1 VSDFPVSSLPAK
13 ISGPDRG
20 HRPASWLWNGG
31 RACIVSALLLACRS
45 PITFVATP
53 GPYDQVPL
61 TWHEDLAAARL
72 AFERGDSHTALSL
85 VAPLCIEQPRV
96 LPVRLFLQDIELSLL
111 VSEGRVGSLVA
122 SSSAEA
128 RAVLARYYDGQADAR
143 AAAEGYVLAARL
155 AADGEEAMALLAEAD
170 TIDPRCVWV
179 HYGRAW
185 WFVFLRRY
193 KEARESLRTALRLD
207 NGHLPSL
214 RLTATIVAGAGESED
229 AAKVL
234 EVWLERTAKNPLFA
248 GVDRA
253 DALLDLA
260 ALEVMLDEPK
270 KALKL
275 LEELDPRA
283 VRDPARAEEVRAA
296 AHEAR
301 GELSRA
307 LEAVNRAS
315 ALRPGALLPLVQ
327 QAILLQAAG
336 DAEGERKSWERLLE
350 LAEQAP
356 ESDPSTGID
365 FAEAL
370 FTMQAHVRLA
380 RLARETPKP

>member
-1 VSDFPVSSLPAK
+1 VRFREGA
-13 ISGPDRG
+13 
-20 HRPASWLWNGG
+20 W
-31 RACIVSALLLACRS
+31 ACAVAALLLACRS
-45 PITFVATP
+45 PITFVANP
-53 GPYDQVPL
+53 GPYDQVPP
-61 TWHEDLAAARL
+61 TWIAGLASARL
-72 AFERGDSHTALSL
+72 AFERGDSHSALTI
-85 VAPLCIEQPRV
+85 VAPLCLEQPRV
-96 LPVRLFLQDIELSLL
+96 LPVRIFLQDIELSLL
-111 VSEGRVGSLVA
+111 ASEGHVGSLVA

-128 RAVLARYYDGQADAR
+128 RSVLASYYEDQADSR

-155 AADGEEAMALLAEAD
+155 APGPETALALLAEAD

-185 WFVFLRRY
+185 WYFVMRRY
-193 KEARESLRTALRLD
+193 KEAREALRTALRLD

-229 AAKVL
+229 AARVL
-234 EVWLERTAKNPLFA
+234 EVWLERTAENPLYA

-283 VRDPARAEEVRAA
+283 ERDPARAEEVRAA

-301 GELSRA
+301 GEVSKA
-307 LEAVNRAS
+307 LESVNRAS
-315 ALRPGALLPLVQ
+315 ALHPGALLPLVQ
-327 QAILLQAAG
+327 QAVLLQAAG
-336 DAEGERKSWERLLE
+336 DVEGERKSWERLLE

-356 ESDPSTGID
+356 SNPSTGPD
-365 FAEAL
+365 FEAAL
-370 FTMQAHVRLA
+370 FSLQAHVRLA
-380 RLARETPKP
+380 RLARESPRP